1 MKKLLSLL
9 LCCMLTLVA
18 SAQVYYLIPSADKSA
33 AEITSTDLFLP
44 DENGQQPERNAY
56 AWFCQQYGTDHI
68 VTVKDVVDGQ
78 LLTDGALGS
87 VQVLWVNVARVGLE
101 LHQFD
106 SIFSPAFRSQLKLFV
121 QAGGNLYLSSQASRL
136 VSEIGRCSW
145 WPNDYTYGDYATCSE
160 TDVWNITFNFCTGA
174 DHASHAV
181 YANMTDKGQKD
192 DIDATFPL
200 QAGTQRTDNNT
211 GWGDWKTYWFL
222 AGHDTV
228 ADHDPVPGGCDVAR
242 QNLFEDNQHCQI
254 LGGWGHTRGLDYA
267 GFVEFFPYD
276 TYKGT
281 VIAMGLAAYQ
291 WCTANTRVANVQNL
305 TRGVL
310 DYLSLP
316 YSLAW
321 SADAA
326 TAATIGSTA
335 SVTATANSLY
345 TITYASESPAT
356 ASISESGSVQAN
368 YFGEA
373 TLTATINAGDGV
385 SFPKQSRTISRV
397 LTVNGGAAAAFG
409 YVLPYSPAVMAAY
422 DNEEN
427 LQPDYHTYQWFLTQ
441 YVQTGK
447 GCFINPAEMASIP
460 SEVEVLWI
468 HNDHVGLD
476 SQDYYNALGGDTF
489 REALRAYLNA
499 GHNVFLSKQATRL
512 VGDLG
517 RNDFPSYNNAGYT
530 TRDAWRVGNQFF
542 TGDDRIDV
550 SSHPVYAAMGT
561 NTTIM
566 AAGNHTDNNDVWQNF
581 AEGTTTT
588 DRSRFT
594 DYEQTHHCRI
604 LGGWGHDTENCS
616 LECIGLIEYLPKT
629 DLNGTIVAMGLAAY
643 QWGMTDDEAANPST
657 ELQALQTLTS
667 NILTYLQ
674 SPLSYTYSR
683 SDLFGGQYGTICIP
697 QAVATTAN
705 SGATFYSIEKANF
718 DDASRLVS
726 IDLVEQTSL
735 TAGVPYIFATD
746 ADATE
751 FTLTINNI
759 QADAAQTAN
768 GLVGTFEDITV
779 PANDNNWI
787 LNNNQIRLC
796 GEGNTT
802 PAYRAYIHVAGI
814 ADQSASTPAGVRRLT
829 VKNADYDDTTT
840 DISETTNSEYSDW
853 SSSNDSWGSSSD
865 NSRTTPEATRYI
877 YNVLGQR
884 VASATDGLYI
894 INGHKVLV
902 TK

>member
-1 MKKLLSLL
+1 
-9 LCCMLTLVA
+9 MLTVVT
-18 SAQVYYLIPSADKSA
+18 SAQVYYLIPSVDTSA
-33 AEITSTDLFLP
+33 SAITSTDSFLP
-44 DENGQQPERNAY
+44 EEDGQQPERNAY
-56 AWFCQQYGTDHI
+56 TWFCSQYGNDHI
-68 VTVKDVVDGQ
+68 VTVKDVVDGK
-78 LLTDGALGS
+78 LLTDGELGS
-87 VQVLWVNVARVGLE
+87 VQVLWINVARVGLQ
-101 LHQFD
+101 LSQFD
-106 SIFSPAFRSQLKLFV
+106 SIFATDFRNQLKLFV
-121 QAGGNLYLSSQASRL
+121 QAGGNLYLSSQATRL
-136 VSEIGRCSW
+136 VTEIGRCSW
-145 WPNDYTYGDYATCSE
+145 WPNDYQCNGYESYTEPQSWDIA
-160 TDVWNITFNFCTGA
+160 FNFCTGV

-192 DIDATFPL
+192 EVDAIFPL
-200 QAGTQRTDNNT
+200 QEGTQRTDNNT
-211 GWGDWKTYWFL
+211 GWGNWDLYWTQT
-222 AGHDTV
+222 GHTD
-228 ADHDPVPGGCDVAR
+228 AAPGGCDPLR
-242 QNLFEDNQHCQI
+242 QSNFEDAQHCQI
-254 LGGWGHTRGLDYA
+254 LGGWGHTRGMDYA
-267 GFVEFFPYD
+267 GFIEFFPHD

-305 TRGVL
+305 TKGVL

-335 SVTATANSLY
+335 GVTATANPLY
-345 TITYASESPAT
+345 TITYASADPAT
-356 ASISESGSVQAN
+356 ASIKEDGSVLAN

-373 TLTATINAGDGV
+373 TLTATINAGDGI
-385 SFPKQSRTISRV
+385 SFPKQSRTISRI
-397 LTVNGGAAAAFG
+397 LTVQGGAAAAFG
-409 YVLPYSPAVMAAY
+409 YVLPYSPAAMAAY
-422 DNEEN
+422 DNEES
-427 LQPDYHTYQWFLTQ
+427 LLPDYRTYQWFYDQ
-441 YVQTGK
+441 YVRTGK
-447 GCFINPAEMASIP
+447 GCFINPADMAAIP
-460 SEVEVLWI
+460 TEVEVLWI
-468 HNDHVGLD
+468 HNDHVGLA
-476 SQDYYNALGGDTF
+476 SQDYYDALGGDTF

-499 GHNVFLSKQATRL
+499 GHNLFLSKQATRL

-517 RNDFPSYNNAGYT
+517 RNDFPSYNNAGYA
-530 TRDAWRVGNQFF
+530 TRDAWRVGNEFF
-542 TGDDRIDV
+542 TGDDRIDL
-550 SSHPVYAAMGT
+550 SSHPVYANMET

-581 AEGTTTT
+581 AEGTTPT

-594 DYEQTHHCRI
+594 DYEQAHNCRI
-604 LGGWGHDTENCS
+604 LGGWGHNTD
-616 LECIGLIEYLPKT
+616 LECIGLVEYLPQA

-643 QWGMTDDEAANPST
+643 QWSMTDDEAANPST
-657 ELQALQTLTS
+657 EQQALQTLTS

-674 SPLSYTYSR
+674 SPLSYTYTR
-683 SDLFGGQYGTICIP
+683 ADLFGGQYGTLCIP

-705 SGATFYSIEKANF
+705 SGATFYSIEKANY

-726 IDLVEQTSL
+726 IDLVEQTTL
-735 TAGVPYIFATD
+735 AAGVPYIFATD

-751 FTLTINNI
+751 FTLTISNI

-796 GEGNTT
+796 GENNTT
-802 PAYRAYIHVAGI
+802 PANRAYIHVADI

-840 DISETTNSEYSDW
+840 DLPESTDGNASDW
-853 SSSNDSWGSSSD
+853 GSSDNAWGSSSD

-894 INGHKVLV
+894 IDGHKVLV